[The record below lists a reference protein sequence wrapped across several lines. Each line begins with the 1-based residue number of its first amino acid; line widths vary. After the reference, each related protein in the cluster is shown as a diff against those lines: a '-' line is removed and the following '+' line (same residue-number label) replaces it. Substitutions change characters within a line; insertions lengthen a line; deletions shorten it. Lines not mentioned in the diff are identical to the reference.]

1 MRKIWIIVFFSGVA
15 IGVVST
21 LLFQAIRGAAGH
33 PDPSLLKDW
42 WSIAFAT
49 LAVLLSAGALYYNW
63 MKSKQDT
70 FLSIHEKMI
79 SSDLQEGR
87 RLLLSKIKS
96 FEDADRLLQEE
107 PEQYQKVNRAL
118 AMYDVMGVYVKRGY
132 ILKSWVME
140 EWGPGL
146 ARAREPGLHFIE
158 HRRRQGIASM
168 WKNFDDLS
176 FEAVGMERGSKKR

>member
-1 MRKIWIIVFFSGVA
+1 MRKIWIIVFLSGVA
-15 IGVVST
+15 LGVVIT
-21 LLFQAIRGAAGH
+21 LLVNAIIGAAAS

-42 WSIAFAT
+42 WSIAFGV

-96 FEDADRLLQEE
+96 FEDADRLLEEE
-107 PEQYQKVNRAL
+107 PEQYRKINRAL
-118 AMYDVMGVYVKRGY
+118 AMYDVLGVHVKRGY
-132 ILKSWVME
+132 VLKSWVME

-146 ARAREPGLHFIE
+146 ARAREPGSHFIE

-168 WKNFDDLS
+168 
-176 FEAVGMERGSKKR
+176 